1 MGRHAL
7 AFLPFVVSMAILLSS
22 DKNLDIEIENL
33 SAVDDNC
40 FDSFEV
46 DTLEIVLRE
55 LVDLVDIFFL
65 VESNGTHKGVI
76 HNTMLN
82 VNEKKMKY
90 EM

>member
-1 MGRHAL
+1 M
-7 AFLPFVVSMAILLSS
+7 
-22 DKNLDIEIENL
+22 
-33 SAVDDNC
+33 
-40 FDSFEV
+40 

-82 VNEKKMKY
+82 VDEKKMKY

>member
-1 MGRHAL
+1 M
-7 AFLPFVVSMAILLSS
+7 FLFG
-22 DKNLDIEIENL
+22 
-33 SAVDDNC
+33 
-40 FDSFEV
+40 FEV

-76 HNTMLN
+76 QNTMLFN
-82 VNEKKMKY
+82 VNEKIMKY